1 MRKKV
6 LIADDHQLIV
16 DGLVRILES
25 AYEVVTPVLDGRA
38 LLRSVAELQPD
49 VVVADISMPLLNGL
63 DAAAELTA
71 SHPNVKVIIVTMHA
85 DVSFA
90 ARAFDAGAAGYL
102 LKQSASSEL
111 KTAIETV
118 LRGETYIPPAMADKL
133 LKTYRGAAKVKE
145 PERTELTRRQREVLQ
160 LLAEGKSAGE
170 AAEVLHLSRR
180 TVEFHKYRIMELLGI
195 KTNAGLVRHAIDI
208 GLIQGDSS
216 EAASAN

>member
-16 DGLVRILES
+16 DGLVRILEPDYDILKP
-25 AYEVVTPVLDGRA
+25 ALDGRA
-38 LLRSVAELQPD
+38 LLRSVAELRPD

-63 DAAAELTA
+63 DAAAELTE
-71 SHPNVKVIIVTMHA
+71 SYPDVKVIIVTMHA

-118 LRGETYIPPAMADKL
+118 LRGETYIPPNMADKL
-133 LKTYRGAAKVKE
+133 LRTYRGTAKVKE

-160 LLAEGKSAGE
+160 LLAEGKSAAE
-170 AAEVLHLSRR
+170 AAEVLHLSPR
-180 TVEFHKYRIMELLGI
+180 TVEFHKYRMMELLGI
-195 KTNAGLVRHAIDI
+195 KTHALLVRHAVDI
-208 GLIQGDSS
+208 GLVQADSA
-216 EAASAN
+216 EASSTD